1 MSALSDRLLENFGD
15 GVGFW
20 ELKGRLVYNAVLG
33 LVCGYHALHHPGR
46 GVSTILRWDGTGNLT
61 GFLFFVI
68 AANVLYC
75 AAYVP
80 DQAFQLT
87 PYRDG
92 WRRWRW
98 LLLAFGTI
106 FGALLTYEC
115 LLSTSQVYAAAG

>member
-1 MSALSDRLLENFGD
+1 MSALSDRLLENLGN

-20 ELKGRLVYNAVLG
+20 ELKGRPIYNGVLG
-33 LVCGYHALHHPGR
+33 LVCAYHAYLGDAPL
-46 GVSTILRWDGTGNLT
+46 LRWSDTANLT

-68 AANVLYC
+68 AANAVYC

-87 PYRDG
+87 PFRDG

-98 LLLAFGTI
+98 LLLAFGTF
-106 FGALLTYEC
+106 FGSLLAHGV
-115 LLSTSQVYAAAG
+115 LGGFAKA